1 MREIMGY
8 IDVAQVTIWLF
19 WLFFAGLIIYLR
31 REDRREGYPL
41 ESDTHPGR
49 LLPAS
54 LIFYPSPKTFRL
66 ASGAKVSVPDGRAD
80 SRVLAARPTAP
91 WPGAPLTPTG
101 DNPMLDSI
109 GPGSWAERADM
120 PEMTYDNH
128 LKIVPVRVA
137 SGYSVSHGGD
147 PRGYDVIGADHKVA
161 GKIFDLWIDRSEAL
175 IRYFEVELTS
185 GRHVLLP
192 VNFCVV
198 KAGGA
203 RKGIGAAIV
212 QALLAHQ
219 FEDVPTTRT
228 PDSVT
233 RLEEEKI
240 CAYYGAGTL
249 YATPLRAEPL
259 I

>member
-1 MREIMGY
+1 
-8 IDVAQVTIWLF
+8 
-19 WLFFAGLIIYLR
+19 
-31 REDRREGYPL
+31 
-41 ESDTHPGR
+41 
-49 LLPAS
+49 
-54 LIFYPSPKTFRL
+54 
-66 ASGAKVSVPDGRAD
+66 
-80 SRVLAARPTAP
+80 
-91 WPGAPLTPTG
+91 
-101 DNPMLDSI
+101 MLDSI